1 MIRAV
6 IVMGAVLLVGFFV
19 FGAFVLSSRRAIF
32 ESVEPTLEPR
42 ILTSPPR
49 LELVVSVAPT
59 APAIRVESI
68 SLPRA
73 AAEELGAA
81 PPAGFRLAPTPVL
94 DRESFEADL
103 EPLVEEGGELT
114 EERVEAYE
122 DREFEE
128 HRCMLEDHHRN
139 FVSFD
144 GRRVV
149 RPGER
154 AQLTIPLSRTGSVE
168 GNVSILYSWR
178 SGLVRDSQGTD
189 APLNGRGEAHEAA
202 RATTVR

>member
-1 MIRAV
+1 MIAAV
-6 IVMGAVLLVGFFV
+6 IVLGAVLLVGLLV
-19 FGAFVLSSRRAIF
+19 FGAFVLSLGRAID

-42 ILTSPPR
+42 ILASPPR
-49 LELVVSVAPT
+49 LQLAVSVAPT
-59 APAIRVESI
+59 APALRIESI

-81 PPAGFRLAPTPVL
+81 PPAGFRLAPAPVL

-103 EPLVEEGGELT
+103 EPLVEEEGDLT
-114 EERVEAYE
+114 EERIEAYE

-128 HRCMLEDHHRN
+128 HRSKLEDHLRD

-154 AQLTIPLSRTGSVE
+154 AQLTIPLSRTGPVE
-168 GNVSILYSWR
+168 GDVSILYSWR
-178 SGLVRDSQGTD
+178 SGLVWASQGTHV
-189 APLNGRGEAHEAA
+189 PLNGREVHETA